1 MEGGEGQELE
11 LQFFFFA
18 SAAHPS
24 FHRVEDSPSSGSCKS
39 VELAL
44 LRHSCLRG
52 GECASGH
59 CPWRSLS
66 PAQGPLG
73 PGDKFRG
80 KISRSVWKKSR
91 IVNGLRIHGGDCQAC
106 GL

>member
-1 MEGGEGQELE
+1 VLN
-11 LQFFFFA
+11 
-18 SAAHPS
+18 S
-24 FHRVEDSPSSGSCKS
+24 RSSGI
-39 VELAL
+39 VAGGGWMGGVTGG
-44 LRHSCLRG
+44 G

-91 IVNGLRIHGGDCQAC
+91 IVKGLRIHGGDCQAC